1 MYLYKMKK
9 LPSQIIE
16 ELGIKL
22 PPAPKPAGVYKP
34 ILVVDKSLYVSGQ
47 GPVNS
52 DGSLMLGRV
61 GDDINEDQGKLAARQ
76 VGLTMLST
84 IQTHFGSLDKIER
97 VVKVL
102 GMVNCSP
109 DFKKH
114 PYVINGFSELMAD
127 VFGSDNGIGV
137 RSAVGIMLP
146 GGIPVEIEAMFELK

>member
-1 MYLYKMKK
+1 MKK

-16 ELGIKL
+16 ELGLKL

-84 IQTHFGSLDKIER
+84 IQTHFGSLDKIGR

-127 VFGSDNGIGV
+127 IFGSDNGIGV
-137 RSAVGIMLP
+137 RSAVGMMLP